1 MPCKNL
7 AHLDKRYRERYD
19 MSMIENLKSINAK
32 GMDGFLAE
40 QATKCQCPI
49 CGGVVSVHDEKCYS
63 CGNVRKKTEF
73 KPA

>member
-40 QATKCQCPI
+40 QATKCQPYLRRR
-49 CGGVVSVHDEKCYS
+49 GFG
-63 CGNVRKKTEF
+63 
-73 KPA
+73 A